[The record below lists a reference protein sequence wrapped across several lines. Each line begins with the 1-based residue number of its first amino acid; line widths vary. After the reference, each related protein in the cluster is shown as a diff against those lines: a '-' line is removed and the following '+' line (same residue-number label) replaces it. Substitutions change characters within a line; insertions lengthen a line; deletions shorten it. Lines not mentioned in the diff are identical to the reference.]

1 VSNGPFNGWPDEAL
15 DFFRGLEAD
24 NTKSYW
30 VEHQDQYND
39 AVKGPMLALA
49 DEVEAEFGPL
59 HLFRPYRDVR
69 FSKDKTPYK
78 TQIGAVT
85 EGEGGEVYYV
95 ALSATGLMAA
105 AGYHMMAND
114 QIARFCEAVDDDTT
128 GPELEVILAALR
140 KRGFEIGGEALKT
153 APRGYPRDH
162 PRVTLLRHKGV
173 TAAKT
178 WPPARW
184 LDTRAALKKITDVW
198 RATRPLD
205 EWLAEQ
211 VGPSTEPPP
220 ER

>member
-1 VSNGPFNGWPDEAL
+1 VSDTTFHGWPAEAIT
-15 DFFRGLEAD
+15 FFEGLEAN

-30 VEHQDQYND
+30 VEHLDQYND
-39 AVKGPMLALA
+39 TVKGPMLALA
-49 DEVEAEFGPL
+49 DEVADEFGPL

-78 TQIGAVT
+78 TAIGAVT

-95 ALSATGLMAA
+95 QLSATGLMSAS
-105 AGYHMMAND
+105 GYHMMASD
-114 QIARFCEAVDDDTT
+114 QIARFREAVDDDKA
-128 GPELEVILAALR
+128 GPELESILAALR
-140 KRGFEIGGEALKT
+140 KKGYEIGGEALKT

-162 PRVTLLRHKGV
+162 PRVELLRYKGV

-178 WPPARW
+178 YPPAAW
-184 LDTRAALKKITDVW
+184 LATRAALKRITDVW
-198 RATRPLD
+198 RGTQPLSR
-205 EWLAEQ
+205 WLVAQ